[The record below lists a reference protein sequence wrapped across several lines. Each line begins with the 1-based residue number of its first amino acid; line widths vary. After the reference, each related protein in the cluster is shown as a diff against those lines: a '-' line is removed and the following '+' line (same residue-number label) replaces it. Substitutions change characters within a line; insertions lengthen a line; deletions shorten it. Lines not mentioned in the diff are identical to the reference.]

1 MSEKKENTAVAE
13 KETAKKSTTK
23 KANPK
28 AKKEVIQDQDVIVA
42 EVEEVPHNEVQQGV
56 MIITNENIIHSQVK
70 KFDTTKEMLIE
81 RLKDYD
87 YLMEIK
93 VIEDK
98 ETYARVYKDYQEIR
112 NIRLAIQA
120 KEKGILS
127 DIKTITDGVKK
138 YGSEIVFLSSDYESH
153 ALSIRTAWEEF
164 VKKQKEE
171 EKAAKEKKLN
181 DRMSELKEKGLLFN
195 IQDGMFEIGS
205 ISLNKIDIE
214 RMTDKQYEKL
224 CDQVVE
230 QKTAVDKLKAELAA
244 AEAERERLAEE
255 ERQAEQA
262 RLKAQEEQNKA
273 LQEQVLSMRNMVLGA
288 KGLVL
293 SGTLYSYNDNTILKQ
308 NDVLN
313 CNDIEFMELVSK
325 VDVKIKEINDQAELA
340 KQNQIKSEVRASNI
354 EFFNS
359 LGYILD
365 GVHNKLIYKTE
376 VRTITLDSEEFETG
390 TEVLSQDLKDKFS
403 KEIQDLKKEVE
414 VKMAADAK
422 ALLEKEAAD
431 AAAAEKERLSKLGDK
446 ELWDDYIARLKEVP
460 APEFK
465 TQEFIDRLYTL
476 ELQIF

>member
-1 MSEKKENTAVAE
+1 MSVKKENTAVAE

-56 MIITNENIIHSQVK
+56 MVITTENIIHNQIQKFEQPKEALVATMSGYDDLMKIDKIESKEIYDQFYKAHQFSKNTRVAVSK
-70 KFDTTKEMLIE
+70 KGSSVISDLNLIRDGIKAYENELISVITPYENHFDKLRKEW
-81 RLKDYD
+81 
-87 YLMEIK
+87 
-93 VIEDK
+93 EDS
-98 ETYARVYKDYQEIR
+98 
-112 NIRLAIQA
+112 
-120 KEKGILS
+120 EK
-127 DIKTITDGVKK
+127 K
-138 YGSEIVFLSSDYESH
+138 
-153 ALSIRTAWEEF
+153 R
-164 VKKQKEE
+164 KEE
-171 EKAAKEKKLN
+171 EKAAKEKQLE
-181 DRMSELKEKGLLFN
+181 DRMSTLKEKGLGF
-195 IQDGMFEIGS
+195 DGQFYAIGS

-214 RMTDKQYEKL
+214 RMTDKQYEKI

-325 VDVKIKEINDQAELA
+325 VDVKIKDINDQAELA

-390 TEVLSQDLKDKFS
+390 TEVLSQDIKDKFA

-460 APEFK
+460 APDFK

>member
-1 MSEKKENTAVAE
+1 MSEKKTTTASE
-13 KETAKKSTTK
+13 KKTTAKKAT
-23 KANPK
+23 PK
-28 AKKEVIQDQDVIVA
+28 AKKEVVQDQEVIVA
-42 EVEEVPHNEVQQGV
+42 EVEEVQENEVQQGV
-56 MIITNENIIHSQVK
+56 MIITNENIIHSQVQ

-87 YLMEIK
+87 YLMNIK

-98 ETYARVYKDYQEIR
+98 ETYAKVYKDYQEIR

-171 EKAAKEKKLN
+171 EKAAKEKQLN
-181 DRMSELKEKGLLFN
+181 DRMAELKEKGLLFN

-224 CDQVVE
+224 CDQVIE

-244 AEAERERLAEE
+244 QELERERLAEE
-255 ERQAEQA
+255 ERQKEQE
-262 RLKAQEEQNKA
+262 RIKEQEKQNKA

-293 SGTLYSYNDNTILKQ
+293 SGTLYSYNGNTILKQ

-313 CNDIEFMELVSK
+313 CNDIQFMELVAS
-325 VDVKIKEINDQAELA
+325 VDSKIKEINDQAELA
-340 KQNQIKSEVRASNI
+340 KQNKIKSEVRASNI

-403 KEIQDLKKEVE
+403 KEIQDLKEEVDKAME
-414 VKMAADAK
+414 ERAK
-422 ALLEKEAAD
+422 AIAEQEKAD
-431 AAAAEKERLSKLGDK
+431 QEKAEKERLSKLGDK
-446 ELWDDYIARLKEVP
+446 ELWDDYITKLKSV
-460 APEFK
+460 AVPEFK
-465 TQEFIDRLYTL
+465 TEEY
-476 ELQIF
+476 ELKLTCILAQFL